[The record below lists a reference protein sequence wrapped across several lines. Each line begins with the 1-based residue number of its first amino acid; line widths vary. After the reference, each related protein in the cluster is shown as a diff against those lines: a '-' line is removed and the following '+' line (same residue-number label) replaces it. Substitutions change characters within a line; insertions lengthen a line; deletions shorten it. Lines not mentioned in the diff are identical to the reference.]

1 MDEVVRLDAL
11 AALPEYMG
19 GIVWEKVRGCLPAG
33 PSLVAVVV
41 RCVALVI
48 VAAVCVTPVPSVQRL

>member
-33 PSLVAVVV
+33 PSFVAVVV
-41 RCVALVI
+41 GCVALVF
-48 VAAVCVTPVPSVQRL
+48 VAAVCVASMPSIQWP